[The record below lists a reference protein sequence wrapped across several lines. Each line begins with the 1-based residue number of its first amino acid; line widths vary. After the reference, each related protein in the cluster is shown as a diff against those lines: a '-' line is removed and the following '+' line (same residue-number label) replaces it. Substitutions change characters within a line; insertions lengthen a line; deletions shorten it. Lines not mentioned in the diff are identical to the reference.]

1 MNRIRKGDAA
11 EKVKAEQGAA
21 NEGTRHESHV
31 VAASNHCGRMSGVVA
46 AVDNFFAE
54 ADRK

>member
-11 EKVKAEQGAA
+11 EKVEAEQGAA
-21 NEGTRHESHV
+21 KEGTRHESHV

-46 AVDNFFAE
+46 AVDHFFC
-54 ADRK
+54 RGR